1 MRAVNLLP
9 VQVTER
15 PAVLKALPFVG
26 AAAVPMLAISLLVMG
41 YSSAQSVV
49 SAKSVQLAVVRAQV
63 AKLAPVVVAPVPSTA
78 GLVTERTQRRAA
90 LDTVLAIEVPW
101 DETLREIARV
111 LPANVW
117 LGTMNATSPTPAD
130 VATPAAAAG
139 TAAGSSTGFAI
150 SGFALNESD
159 VALLLARLQLLP
171 SLTNLT
177 LTQTSSSSVGTK
189 TIVQFDITAGIQ
201 PAHTA
206 PVAPAPVVPA
216 PITPAVKP

>member
-9 VQVTER
+9 VQVAER
-15 PAVLKALPFVG
+15 GALLKALPLVG
-26 AAAVPMLAISLLVMG
+26 AAAVPMLAISLLVIG
-41 YSSAQSVV
+41 YSGAQSVV
-49 SAKSVQLAVVRAQV
+49 SAKSAQLAVVRAQV
-63 AKLAPVVVAPVPSTA
+63 AKLAPVVVGPAPSTA
-78 GLVTERTQRRAA
+78 GLVAERTQRRAA

-117 LGTMNATSPTPAD
+117 LSTMNATSPTPAD
-130 VATPAAAAG
+130 VAAPVAG
-139 TAAGSSTGFAI
+139 TASSTGFAI
-150 SGFALNESD
+150 SGFALDESD

-177 LTQTSSSSVGTK
+177 LTQTTSSSIGSK

-201 PAHTA
+201 PVQA
-206 PVAPAPVVPA
+206 PVTLAPVVPA
-216 PITPAVKP
+216 PVTPAVKP